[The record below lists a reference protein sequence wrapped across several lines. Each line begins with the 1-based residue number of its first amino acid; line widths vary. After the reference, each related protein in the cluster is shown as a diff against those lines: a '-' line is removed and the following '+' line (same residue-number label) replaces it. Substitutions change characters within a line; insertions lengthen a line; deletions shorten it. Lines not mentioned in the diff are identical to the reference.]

1 MELDSTATSDRKAR
15 HFSEGKKS
23 LSCRPVLCAYQ
34 NCPCKPESTLSV
46 GEELFLLSTH
56 RGRMEPIPQ
65 QLKGKSANLQPQTQH
80 FCPNTSSGI
89 DLHNRPRLRASL
101 QASLT
106 TFLLDAH

>member
-1 MELDSTATSDRKAR
+1 
-15 HFSEGKKS
+15 
-23 LSCRPVLCAYQ
+23 
-34 NCPCKPESTLSV
+34 
-46 GEELFLLSTH
+46 
-56 RGRMEPIPQ
+56 MEPIPQ